1 MGRLRPPYILSC
13 FPYIR
18 YLRTVKTTL
27 VLDDDLYR
35 QAKVMASG
43 RGCTVSSLVE
53 DALRL
58 LMHAE
63 SVVHAPEEPMPAW
76 DLGRPRID
84 IDDNRVLRDALDAG
98 QRHDALR

>member
-1 MGRLRPPYILSC
+1 M
-13 FPYIR
+13 
-18 YLRTVKTTL
+18 KTTL

-63 SVVHAPEEPMPAW
+63 PVDRAPNEPMPAW

-84 IDDNRVLRDALDAG
+84 VDDNRAVRDALDAG
-98 QRHDALR
+98 QGRDALR

>member
-1 MGRLRPPYILSC
+1 M
-13 FPYIR
+13 
-18 YLRTVKTTL
+18 KTTL

-58 LMHAE
+58 LMHADP
-63 SVVHAPEEPMPAW
+63 VVHAPGEPMPAW
-76 DLGRPRID
+76 DLGRARID
-84 IDDNRVLRDALDAG
+84 IDDNRAVRDALDEG

>member
-1 MGRLRPPYILSC
+1 M
-13 FPYIR
+13 
-18 YLRTVKTTL
+18 KTTL

-63 SVVHAPEEPMPAW
+63 PVDRAPNEPMPAW

-84 IDDNRVLRDALDAG
+84 VDDNREVRDALDAG
-98 QRHDALR
+98 HGRDALR